1 MNEKLEMIFHVYLSL
16 DNEVYQNFVLIWLT
30 FVVKIKTRP
39 RINHISLNKLF
50 SLEYSTSLIA
60 RMQILLALMSSIIH

>member
-30 FVVKIKTRP
+30 VVVKIKTRP
-39 RINHISLNKLF
+39 SINHISLNKLS

-60 RMQILLALMSSIIH
+60 RMQILLMLMSSIIH